1 MHHRRYRTR
10 SLRTTVVATVLL
22 VSCAVL
28 ATATGCYHVDRRG
41 ERLVNS
47 LPAVRVVVVAP
58 MMNLS
63 TNPHVDLVA
72 MSNAFYSELSQVEGL
87 TVVPI
92 SRVYEYLVR
101 QEQATVGSPEEAR
114 ALAAVFGA
122 DATIVVAVTEF
133 DSYNPPRM
141 GIFAQLYR
149 KSADVG
155 STFDPVAA
163 ARNAAEFSL
172 DDDRLRRP
180 QDQVSRIFSARNRD
194 VEELAKIYAIERL
207 SDGSPYGWRRFI
219 VAQDEFVRLCSYG
232 VIREMLGP
240 KGRVELPD
248 KVKIGPSPQGWPN

>member
-1 MHHRRYRTR
+1 MPPPPPAPVPAVAEYARAESFFITIRSTMKMHHRRHRTR

-101 QEQATVGSPEEAR
+101 QEQATV
-114 ALAAVFGA
+114 
-122 DATIVVAVTEF
+122 
-133 DSYNPPRM
+133 
-141 GIFAQLYR
+141 
-149 KSADVG
+149 
-155 STFDPVAA
+155 
-163 ARNAAEFSL
+163 
-172 DDDRLRRP
+172 
-180 QDQVSRIFSARNRD
+180 
-194 VEELAKIYAIERL
+194 
-207 SDGSPYGWRRFI
+207 
-219 VAQDEFVRLCSYG
+219 
-232 VIREMLGP
+232 
-240 KGRVELPD
+240 
-248 KVKIGPSPQGWPN
+248 